1 MQIKEIE
8 KSVLDE
14 DEQGILSFDEDDIP
28 DPKDQKGEPEKP
40 KRVVKERLE
49 RLQLTEEQVSYS
61 TILYFQ
67 LPSLFQVV
75 HTVRKLLQKK
85 NLVIPP
91 RMPAKTNGRRR
102 ATLIITP
109 ASLISHWLAQI
120 EEHVDKGVDLNIM
133 VHHGTSK
140 R

>member
-1 MQIKEIE
+1 MVCQ
-8 KSVLDE
+8 
-14 DEQGILSFDEDDIP
+14 
-28 DPKDQKGEPEKP
+28 
-40 KRVVKERLE
+40 
-49 RLQLTEEQVSYS
+49 
-61 TILYFQ
+61 
-67 LPSLFQVV
+67 
-75 HTVRKLLQKK
+75 LLQKK

-140 R
+140 RFVLFCLICLMINACNTKTWSILAC